1 MTEKLEDFTF
11 SKKEKL
17 CSTKSIDS
25 LFSSGESFIA
35 YPIRVVYKQYDLID
49 EENQTSSVVIS
60 VSKRKFK
67 RAVKRNRVKRMIR
80 EAYRLNK
87 EFLIKQLIQENKRI
101 DIAFIYLKDEL
112 PEYIEIKKGIQKAIS
127 LLANRIETIK

>member
-1 MTEKLEDFTF
+1 MTEKLERFTF

-17 CSTKSIDS
+17 CSTKSIDA

-35 YPIRVVYKQYDLID
+35 YPIRVVYKLYDPT
-49 EENQTSSVVIS
+49 EEDNQSASVVIS

-87 EFLIKQLIQENKRI
+87 EPLIKQLLQKNKRI
-101 DIAFIYLKDEL
+101 DVALIYLKDEL
-112 PEYIEIKKGIQKAIS
+112 PDYSEIEKGILKTIS
-127 LLANRIETIK
+127 SLCDRIESVK